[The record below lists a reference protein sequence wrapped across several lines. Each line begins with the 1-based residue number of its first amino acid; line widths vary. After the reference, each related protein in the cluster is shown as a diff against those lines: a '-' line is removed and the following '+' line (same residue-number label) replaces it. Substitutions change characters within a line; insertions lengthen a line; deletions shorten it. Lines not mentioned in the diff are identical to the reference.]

1 MPDVEA
7 VSSSPTCG
15 VPLMVGVPVAAVF
28 LSGSSAGPATVAD
41 GLLLSC
47 RRFSPRVQIALETW
61 QSRPAGSVIVT
72 SVSESGSTV
81 ISHRSWRPST
91 RRAPVTWPPC
101 TVNESSRIDR
111 KPIPISSLKTTR
123 KRNALA
129 PSCDCGRRS
138 KLAVSA
144 DSSGVWVSGPGPL
157 TMCAAPS
164 DRGWPSDVQTA
175 PAASQSAAGARDTDN
190 SSRVAGVTVITHT
203 PVSASTR
210 AAPVTAPPATVR
222 TRVRI
227 TSGVTTTASLNT
239 MRKVKAVWPSCA
251 SGSPSKAAVSG
262 SASPPG
268 DERPEAVTVTVAEPL
283 VGWGLYSGVFSPG
296 AGDTASPRR

>member
-7 VSSSPTCG
+7 VSFSPTCG
-15 VPLMVGVPVAAVF
+15 VPLIVGTPAASVF
-28 LSGSSAGPATVAD
+28 GSGSSGGPATVAE
-41 GLLLSC
+41 GLLLSR
-47 RRFSPRVQIALETW
+47 RRFSPRVQIAPETS
-61 QSRPAGSVIVT
+61 QLRPAGSVIVK
-72 SVSESGSTV
+72 SPSESGVTV

-91 RRAPVTWPPC
+91 RRAPVTSPPLA
-101 TVNESSRIDR
+101 VNESSRIDR

-144 DSSGVWVSGPGPL
+144 GSSGVWVSGPGPL
-157 TMCAAPS
+157 TMCAAPT
-164 DRGWPSDVQTA
+164 DRARPSDVQTA
-175 PAASQSAAGARDTDN
+175 PAASQSAAGAKDTDN

-222 TRVRI
+222 TRVRMA
-227 TSGVTTTASLNT
+227 SGVTTTASLNM
-239 MRKVKAVWPSCA
+239 MRKVNAVSPSCA
-251 SGSPSKAAVSG
+251 SGSPSKAAVSR
-262 SASPPG
+262 SASRPG
-268 DERPEAVTVTVAEPL
+268 DELPAAVTVTVAAPR
-283 VGWGLYSGVFSPG
+283 VSWTSYSGTLS
-296 AGDTASPRR
+296 